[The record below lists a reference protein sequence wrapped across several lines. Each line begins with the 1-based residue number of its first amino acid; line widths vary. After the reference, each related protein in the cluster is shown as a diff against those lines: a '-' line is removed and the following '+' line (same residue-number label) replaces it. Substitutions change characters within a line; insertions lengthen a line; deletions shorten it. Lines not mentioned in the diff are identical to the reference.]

1 MDFVSKYPNTNDELM
16 KEAVM
21 SWVTDVYG
29 GDETAAKT
37 FLKMQLAVA
46 ELRERGFSWT
56 DL

>member
-1 MDFVSKYPNTNDELM
+1 MDYVSKYPNTNDELM

-21 SWVTDVYG
+21 AWVTDIYG
-29 GDETAAKT
+29 GDELAAKT
-37 FLKMQLAVA
+37 FLKLQLAVA